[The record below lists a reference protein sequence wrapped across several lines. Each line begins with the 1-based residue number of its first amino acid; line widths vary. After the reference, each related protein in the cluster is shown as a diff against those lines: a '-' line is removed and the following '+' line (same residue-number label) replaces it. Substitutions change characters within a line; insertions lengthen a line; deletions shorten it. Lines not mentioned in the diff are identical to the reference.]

1 MIGHGEILPIVQSSA
16 AQIVVR
22 CGETQFAHQMQGTF
36 GKNTEAGDVASV
48 LGNLRFDEDDV
59 HLAIARDAESGMKI
73 ATAGRGLEH
82 AVRWAHVTRAMS
94 GADYWRRKAEAL
106 LSIHRESAIRF
117 STIGI
122 LESHFT
128 ATTALPMATFPVES

>member
-1 MIGHGEILPIVQSSA
+1 M
-16 AQIVVR
+16 
-22 CGETQFAHQMQGTF
+22 GTRDPGLVPTTGD
-36 GKNTEAGDVASV
+36 GK
-48 LGNLRFDEDDV
+48 L
-59 HLAIARDAESGMKI
+59 KP
-73 ATAGRGLEH
+73 
-82 AVRWAHVTRAMS
+82 
-94 GADYWRRKAEAL
+94 L